1 VDVNKITLLGR
12 VGQEPVLSYTQSGK
26 AMLKFSVATG
36 VSWKKDDGEW
46 ETKTS
51 WHNVVCWG
59 KSAEYLN
66 SKVNK
71 GERIY
76 VEGSIDYQKYEKD
89 GETKYYTSITGSLV
103 IPIQTKESHK
113 GGDNY
118 EEPDGSEESG
128 EEDPF

>member
-1 VDVNKITLLGR
+1 MDVNKITLLGR

-51 WHNVVCWG
+51 WHNIVCWG

-66 SKVNK
+66 EKVNK

-76 VEGSIDYQKYEKD
+76 IEGSIDYQKYEKD
-89 GETKYYTSITGSLV
+89 GETKYFTSITAGLV
-103 IPIQTKESHK
+103 IPIATKGSNQ
-113 GGDNY
+113 GGNY
-118 EEPDGSEESG
+118 EEPDTTENNS